1 MGGHNHRLIERRR
14 QMALDAAD
22 RARQA
27 RCVET
32 CRAWNDRVRGGGDPD
47 PSPAIATALTAG
59 FRWLQVVCPN
69 CKTVGEVDLAA
80 LDRHPETPVYGLM
93 PSLACKR
100 CPGSL
105 RMPTPIALSVAT
117 LRERAVR

>member
-1 MGGHNHRLIERRR
+1 
-14 QMALDAAD
+14 
-22 RARQA
+22 
-27 RCVET
+27 
-32 CRAWNDRVRGGGDPD
+32 
-47 PSPAIATALTAG
+47 
-59 FRWLQVVCPN
+59 LQVVCPN
-69 CKTVGEVDLAA
+69 CKTVGEVDLAT

-105 RMPTPIALSVAT
+105 RMPTPVALSVAT